1 MMTRWSLA
9 RCEGYGPSAE
19 PLTSASAARRG
30 QGVTGFSFDAGSAT
44 AAYGSSLTWMS
55 RFSFSFALLA
65 LLLGLFM
72 GSVLGS
78 LLAQIFGM
86 EFLDRPLFADS
97 IQVAKDFYFLQRLE
111 IKLTPAG
118 LIGLAAAG
126 WFLYKKL

>member
-1 MMTRWSLA
+1 M
-9 RCEGYGPSAE
+9 
-19 PLTSASAARRG
+19 
-30 QGVTGFSFDAGSAT
+30 FSFDAGSAA

-65 LLLGLFM
+65 LFLGLFM

-78 LLAQIFGM
+78 LLAEVFGM
-86 EFLDRPLFADS
+86 EFLDKPLFADS
-97 IQVAKDFYFLQRLE
+97 ILLAKDFYVLQRLE

-118 LIGLAAAG
+118 LLGLAAAG